1 MNPEIQ
7 DRLNLI
13 TTYILDN
20 SIKAGEFVKE
30 QAPQVVKEII
40 AWGFWDGA
48 LWTIFH
54 ALITLLFTIL
64 VVVVLKMMVLKGIR
78 LIYNEED
85 EAGFGLAVPGSIII
99 IALVATVLYNISCIP
114 YTASKC
120 IKASVAP
127 KVYLLEQ
134 IKTYTASK

>member
-7 DRLNLI
+7 DRLNTI

-30 QAPQVVKEII
+30 QAPQVAREII
-40 AWGFWDGA
+40 AWGFWEGL
-48 LWTIFH
+48 LWTVFH
-54 ALITLLFTIL
+54 AFIVLLFTIL
-64 VVVVLKMMVLKGIR
+64 FTVVIKKMVSKGITLLGSSR
-78 LIYNEED
+78 DELGFALTFPGILIA
-85 EAGFGLAVPGSIII
+85 AGMAAV
-99 IALVATVLYNISCIP
+99 VLYNISCIP
-114 YTASKC
+114 TTISRC

-134 IKTYTASK
+134 IKTYTTSK